1 MVCVD
6 VQELSFS
13 NQPPNL
19 ISTEK
24 FSIAKMEKQHIL
36 KIAMEYRG
44 RYKKGST
51 IFNASEASL
60 QQKFCLKNKNVFF

>member
-13 NQPPNL
+13 NQPPHL

-24 FSIAKMEKQHIL
+24 FSIATMEKQHIL
-36 KIAMEYRG
+36 MIAVEYRG
-44 RYKKGST
+44 RHKKGIT
-51 IFNASEASL
+51 ILNATEVSL
-60 QQKFCLKNKNVFF
+60 QQNILFE